1 MLPVA
6 MLAGLVGL
14 AAGAAAGVAFFV
26 YSLRSKMIVATE
38 LPLKFED
45 AERRIVE
52 KVPDVV
58 PGWGMPI
65 PELDFV
71 AALAKRGHKAEG
83 IRRAKIFFLC
93 NPSYASRVVGAEARM
108 IGMMPCHWA
117 LYETDAGRVFLS
129 KLNIPMMSKMLG
141 GPVGAAMQTV
151 GRDEEQIIRALTT

>member
-6 MLAGLVGL
+6 LLFGLVGL
-14 AAGAAAGVAFFV
+14 AAGAALALVVVVGT
-26 YSLRSKMIVATE
+26 LRTKMIVATE

-52 KVPDVV
+52 KVPNVV

-71 AALAKRGHKAEG
+71 AALAKRGHKAQG

-93 NPSYASRVVGAEARM
+93 NPAYASQVVGAEARM

-117 LYETDAGRVFLS
+117 LYETDAGKVFLS
-129 KLNIPMMSKMLG
+129 KLNIPMMSKLLG
-141 GPVGAAMQTV
+141 GPVGAAMARV
-151 GRDEEQIIRALTT
+151 GSDEQQIIRALTE

>member
-6 MLAGLVGL
+6 LLVGLVGL
-14 AAGAAAGVAFFV
+14 AAGAALGVAWFTRT
-26 YSLRSKMIVATE
+26 LRSKMIVVTE

-45 AERRIVE
+45 AERRIVD
-52 KVPDVV
+52 KVPNVV

-65 PELDFV
+65 PEMDFV
-71 AALAKRGHKAEG
+71 AALARRGHKAEG

-129 KLNIPMMSKMLG
+129 KLNIPMMSRMFG
-141 GPVGAAMQTV
+141 GAVGTAMAQV
-151 GRDEEQIIRALTT
+151 GSDEEQIIRALTT

>member
-6 MLAGLVGL
+6 LLAGLVGL
-14 AAGAAAGVAFFV
+14 ATGGALGIAWLVAT
-26 YSLRSKMIVATE
+26 LRSRMIVATA

-52 KVPDVV
+52 KVPNIV

-71 AALAKRGHKAEG
+71 AALAKRGHKVEG

-93 NPSYASRVVGAEARM
+93 NPSYASRVVGADARM
-108 IGMMPCHWA
+108 MGMMPCHWA
-117 LYETDAGRVFLS
+117 LYETDAGQVFLS
-129 KLNIPMMSKMLG
+129 KMNIPMMSKMYG
-141 GPVGAAMQTV
+141 GPVGAAMTTV
-151 GRDEEQIIRALTT
+151 GRDEEQIIRALTS